1 MTYIVS
7 ETCMLIDIGLSRAE
21 CASWVQAWGAVG
33 AILVSTLVAILVARK
48 QANDALQ
55 LERDRQRREI
65 QSTRLD
71 AARRL
76 IAIKNVAMRVSF
88 YCKTLEDTWKTVEA
102 DQNNYA
108 RIFESREFFEFPE
121 YKSLVQSFSLVD
133 MPVPDLIGEM
143 SSLAS
148 YMDRATR
155 TIELANAQLSKNR
168 PINPGLWPNLNMQLK
183 DARETADSV
192 VDTCT
197 ENLAILD
204 KSRTSEVSGI
214 DLR

>member
-1 MTYIVS
+1 
-7 ETCMLIDIGLSRAE
+7 MLIDIGLSRAE

-76 IAIKNVAMRVSF
+76 IAIKNIAMRVSF

>member
-76 IAIKNVAMRVSF
+76 IAIKNIAMRVSF